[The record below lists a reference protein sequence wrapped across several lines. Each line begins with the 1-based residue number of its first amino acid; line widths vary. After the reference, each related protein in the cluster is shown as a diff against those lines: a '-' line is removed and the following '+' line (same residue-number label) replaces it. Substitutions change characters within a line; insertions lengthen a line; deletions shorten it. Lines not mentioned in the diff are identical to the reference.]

1 MAAAPDLQRLHDIPL
16 YGGVAREAAAVILEP
31 LVVAESDCGNLV
43 PARSRSDRD
52 GMEANFCM
60 GRPVILNLLGN

>member
-43 PARSRSDRD
+43 PARSLHDRD
-52 GMEANFCM
+52 GMEAKFCM